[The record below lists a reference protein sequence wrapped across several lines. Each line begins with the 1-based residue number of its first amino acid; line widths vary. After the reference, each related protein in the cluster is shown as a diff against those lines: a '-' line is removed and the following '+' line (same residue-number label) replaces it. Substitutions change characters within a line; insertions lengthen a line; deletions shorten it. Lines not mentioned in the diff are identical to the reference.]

1 MSDAVWWQTAVL
13 YHIYPRSFMDAN
25 GDGIENLH
33 GIKERLSHL
42 VDLGVD
48 AIWLSPIFVSPMT
61 DFSDNSGMFVELDPQ
76 NNLHER
82 GRGEVRQIRRALS
95 YPIRKHV
102 QPLDEPRAH
111 QLSVV
116 TPGSKVLCTVFTA
129 HLKV

>member
-1 MSDAVWWQTAVL
+1 MGSK
-13 YHIYPRSFMDAN
+13 
-25 GDGIENLH
+25 NLH

-102 QPLDEPRAH
+102 DLWMSRAPTSYRSLH
-111 QLSVV
+111 PAVRYYARFSQRTSR
-116 TPGSKVLCTVFTA
+116 CETVIA
-129 HLKV
+129 SSNKIYKI